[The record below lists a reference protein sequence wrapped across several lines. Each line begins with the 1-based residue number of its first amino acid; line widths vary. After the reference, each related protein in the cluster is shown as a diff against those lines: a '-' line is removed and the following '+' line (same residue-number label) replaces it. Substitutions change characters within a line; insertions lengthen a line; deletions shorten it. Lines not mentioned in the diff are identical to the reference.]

1 MIGMAMMAW
10 PMTAREG
17 VGYCMGFTLTLVVR
31 NEMHYDV
38 VFFWNDTLAQFIGL
52 GVTGLAFML
61 IPPAIGSLWLR
72 RRQLEQLRRQVRL
85 AATAPLPGLRA
96 RFESVNHDVFGQV
109 VAQTER
115 GSQASRNLV
124 AWMLSINEV
133 GRTLIE
139 LRNDMAGRPL
149 PEDMHEAIERTIDAI
164 AQLYEHPDTASYAYA
179 RDAVA
184 ATTAMIGGD
193 EAMWPLLNHLNVL
206 RLALLDEQSVLG
218 AYMPAR
224 TTTQGVAH
232 AA

>member
-1 MIGMAMMAW
+1 
-10 PMTAREG
+10 
-17 VGYCMGFTLTLVVR
+17 
-31 NEMHYDV
+31 
-38 VFFWNDTLAQFIGL
+38 
-52 GVTGLAFML
+52 
-61 IPPAIGSLWLR
+61 
-72 RRQLEQLRRQVRL
+72 
-85 AATAPLPGLRA
+85 LRA
-96 RFESVNHDVFGQV
+96 RFESVNHDLFGQI

-149 PEDMHEAIERTIDAI
+149 PEDMHEAIQRTIDAI
-164 AQLYEHPDTASYAYA
+164 AQLYDHPDTATYAYA

-193 EAMWPLLNHLNVL
+193 DAMWPLLNHLNVL

-218 AYMPAR
+218 AYMPAP
-224 TTTQGVAH
+224 TPAQGVAH